1 MALEKEKVLIDADIT
16 AYQVCSAAE
25 IEWDWG
31 DDIWSLITDFKEV
44 KRSFRDAIDTICEVT
59 EADGAIL
66 CFTSPDNFRQDIL
79 PSYKGN
85 RKTTRKPMNLAALR
99 DWTKDEYEVA
109 MLPRLEGD
117 DCLGIL
123 AGLNPNYFVYSADKD
138 MKTLPVRLWS
148 QDDRTVYRNSE
159 TIADWYWMSQTLSG
173 DATDG
178 YKGCPGIG
186 PKRAAD
192 ILGEP
197 GQRDLADL
205 WERVVSAYE
214 KAKLTEDDAVVQAQV
229 ARILR
234 HTDYNLDTG
243 EITTWTPT
251 IL

>member
-1 MALEKEKVLIDADIT
+1 MAIQEQTVLIDADIT
-16 AYQVCSAAE
+16 AYQVCSSAE
-25 IEWDWG
+25 MEWDWG

-44 KRSFRDAIDTICEVT
+44 KRSFEEAIEKIRETT
-59 EADGAIL
+59 EADKVTL
-66 CFTSPDNFRQDIL
+66 CYTSSDNFRTRVL

-85 RKTTRKPMNLAALR
+85 RKGTRKPMNLSSLR
-99 DWTKDEYEVA
+99 EWTKDKYEVVSF
-109 MLPRLEGD
+109 PRLEGD
-117 DCLGIL
+117 DVLGIL
-123 AGLNPNYFVYSADKD
+123 AGLNPSAFIYSADKD

-148 QDDRTVYRNSE
+148 QDDRLAYHNNEV
-159 TIADWYWMSQTLSG
+159 IADWYWMSQTLSG
-173 DATDG
+173 DTTDG

-197 GQRDLADL
+197 GQFELSEM
-205 WERVVSAYE
+205 WERVVAAYR

-243 EITTWTPT
+243 EITLWNPAT
-251 IL
+251 L

>member
-1 MALEKEKVLIDADIT
+1 MAIQKQTVLIDADIT
-16 AYQVCSAAE
+16 AYQVCSSVE
-25 IEWDWG
+25 LEWDWG
-31 DDIWSLITDFKEV
+31 DDIWSLVTDFKEV
-44 KRSFRDAIDTICEVT
+44 KRSFEEAIDKIVETT
-59 EADGAIL
+59 EADDVIL
-66 CFTSPDNFRQDIL
+66 CYTSPDNFRQDIL

-85 RKTTRKPMNLAALR
+85 RKATRKPMNLADLR
-99 DWTKDEYEVA
+99 EWTKEKYEVA
-109 MLPRLEGD
+109 TLPRLEGD

-123 AGLNPNYFVYSADKD
+123 AGLKPNSFVYSADKD

-148 QDDRTVYRNSE
+148 QDDRLAYKNSE
-159 TIADWYWMSQTLSG
+159 VIADWYWMSQTLSG

-197 GQRDLADL
+197 GRHDLPEL
-205 WERVVSAYE
+205 WEQVVKAYE
-214 KAKLTEDDAVVQAQV
+214 KAKLTEDDALVQARC

-243 EITTWTPT
+243 EITLWTP
-251 IL
+251 

>member
-1 MALEKEKVLIDADIT
+1 MPVQKQTVLIDADIT

-31 DDIWSLITDFKEV
+31 DDIWSLVTDFKEV
-44 KRSFRDAIDTICEVT
+44 KRTFKEALDKIMETT
-59 EADGAIL
+59 EADDAIL
-66 CFTSPDNFRQDIL
+66 CYTSPKNFRQDIL
-79 PSYKGN
+79 PTYKGN
-85 RKTTRKPMNLAALR
+85 RTSVRRPRNLAALR
-99 DWTKDEYEVA
+99 DWTKDHYEVA

-123 AGLNPNYFVYSADKD
+123 AGLRPNSFIYSAGKD

-148 QDDRTVYRNSE
+148 QDDRLAYHNNEV
-159 TIADWYWMSQTLSG
+159 IADWYWMSQTLYG
-173 DATDG
+173 DTTDG

-197 GQRDLADL
+197 GQFELSEM
-205 WERVVSAYE
+205 WERVVAAYR

-243 EITTWTPT
+243 EITLWNPAT
-251 IL
+251 L